1 MTVRKQRRPAG
12 LGAEGGALWDEVTD
26 QLAGDGMVLDARE
39 KRWLLDACRE
49 ADVCADLEDNLK
61 GQPRTVA
68 GSQGQLVAHP
78 LLAEL
83 RMHRSTLSQLLA
95 RVNTDEPGV
104 ASGRGSKTT
113 SASAR
118 AAVMVRHHGR
128 REGAAGA

>member
-12 LGAEGGALWDEVTD
+12 LGTEGAMLWDEVTQ

-39 KRWLLDACRE
+39 RRWLLDACRE
-49 ADVCADLEDNLK
+49 ADVCADIAAALK
-61 GQPRTVA
+61 GQPRTVP

-83 RMHRSTLSQLLA
+83 RMHRTTLSQLLA
-95 RVNTDEPGV
+95 RVNTAEPDA

-113 SASAR
+113 SDSAR
-118 AAVMVRHHGR
+118 RAAMIRHHGR
-128 REGAAGA
+128 ESLGS